1 MNVVVKEKHFVV
13 KSFYSTLVKEA
24 RRNFGDAKSQTER
37 WLQAVVLP
45 LEVQIKDHKAQL
57 QSRLDNLA
65 KINEKTTSIN
75 EQMAILKAAE
85 NELKKQREMI
95 EGLIQR
101 VSAHEAR
108 SALAETPAP
117 AGRPEQNVPV
127 DLMQTTKMATFDMPK
142 AAPKTAP
149 APAAP
154 KAPEAPLMGDDAFAH
169 LAKPKAPAF
178 DPMKTQKMGA
188 DMQSTQRMAAA
199 PGPETTQRI
208 ELDDQDTQR
217 LGPTP
222 TPAQKPMVDGDKTMK
237 IPRLDPAYKPEVTQ
251 KIELNAPTQ
260 PLEGSNVAGAET
272 TQRIDDSIW
281 RLQEARRILKG
292 ITPK

>member
-1 MNVVVKEKHFVV
+1 MQGVYNTFIEKFGFQKMQLPTLDLDPHRTKLQLLVMQTEAFVKGPVNVVVKEKHFVV

-24 RRNFGDAKSQTER
+24 RRNFGSAKTQTER

-45 LEVQIKDHKAQL
+45 LEVQIKDHKALL

-85 NELKKQREMI
+85 AELKKQREMI

-108 SALAETPAP
+108 SALAESPAP
-117 AGRPEQNVPV
+117 LGSPEQNVPV
-127 DLMQTTKMATFDMPK
+127 EFMQTMQMATFD
-142 AAPKTAP
+142 APKPKPAPAP

-178 DPMKTQKMGA
+178 DPM
-188 DMQSTQRMAAA
+188 
-199 PGPETTQRI
+199 
-208 ELDDQDTQR
+208 
-217 LGPTP
+217 
-222 TPAQKPMVDGDKTMK
+222 
-237 IPRLDPAYKPEVTQ
+237 
-251 KIELNAPTQ
+251 
-260 PLEGSNVAGAET
+260 
-272 TQRIDDSIW
+272 
-281 RLQEARRILKG
+281 
-292 ITPK
+292 